1 MRLEPCEKPT
11 LDGLEMRGV
20 SKGGHGGP
28 GGKGNTSESSA
39 PEAMV
44 TRVNSCWE
52 SSDWP
57 LVGGSAEM
65 EASGDHD
72 HSRLGALAGP
82 KAWVDRGQQ
91 RMGGGWQWAHSHSFE
106 GL

>member
-11 LDGLEMRGV
+11 LDGLETRGV
-20 SKGGHGGP
+20 SKGGRGGP

-57 LVGGSAEM
+57 LVGGSAEV
-65 EASGDHD
+65 EASSDHD
-72 HSRLGALAGP
+72 HGRSG
-82 KAWVDRGQQ
+82 AWVDRGQQ
-91 RMGGGWQWAHSHSFE
+91 RMGGGRQWAHAHSFE